1 MLAILKKLISKNG
14 IEQAQHSCTRRFQSD
29 ILSKIMVKIKAT
41 GPITVFEYMQDVLN
55 MPHHGYYASH
65 PRIGPKGD
73 FITSP
78 EISQV
83 FGELLGIWLVSE
95 WMKQGKPKKAQI
107 VELGPGNAT
116 LTEDIIRI
124 LTQLKVHNE
133 FSCINLIE
141 KSPYFTKVQFDR
153 LCEEENSDKPD
164 LCIRSG
170 FTKFG
175 LPVFWYN
182 SVTDIPVAPSYFVA
196 NEFFD
201 ALPIHQFQR
210 VDGKWREVMIDRD
223 DDNKLRF
230 ILPSLNTT
238 SITAY
243 SHLFQDST
251 SDKTE
256 VNPLAIVATEYV
268 SSYLQDGR
276 IGSCII
282 VDYGDVESRNFTLR
296 GFKNHKEWNV
306 LLEPGTADLTADVN
320 FGLLKNV
327 ASKYITVHGPVT
339 QNAFLHRMG
348 VRERIAVLIKKS
360 VEKNQKNNLIKCYEY
375 LTSDEFMGERFKV
388 LALTTFDKEI
398 PYGFE
403 S

>member
-1 MLAILKKLISKNG
+1 MLAILTKLITKNG
-14 IEQAQHSCTRRFQSD
+14 IEQAQHLCARRFQSD
-29 ILSKIMVKIKAT
+29 ILSKIIAKIKAT
-41 GPITVFEYMQDVLN
+41 GPITVFEYMQEVLY
-55 MPHHGYYASH
+55 MPYHGYYSSH
-65 PRIGPKGD
+65 PRIGAKGD

-83 FGELLGIWLVSE
+83 FGELLGVWLVSE

-124 LTQLKVHNE
+124 LYQLKVHNE
-133 FSCINLIE
+133 FACVNLIE
-141 KSPYFTKVQFDR
+141 TSPYFTKVQFDR
-153 LCEEENSDKPD
+153 LCKEENFDKPD

-170 FTKFG
+170 FTKLG
-175 LPVFWYN
+175 LPVYWYD
-182 SVTDIPVAPSYFVA
+182 SVKDIPVAPSYFVA

-210 VDGKWREVMIDRD
+210 ADGKWREVMIDRD
-223 DDNKLRF
+223 DDKLRF
-230 ILPSLNTT
+230 ILPKFNTT

-251 SDKTE
+251 SEEVE

-268 SSYLQDGR
+268 SSYLKDGR

-282 VDYGDVESRNFTLR
+282 VDYGNEESRNFTLR
-296 GFKNHKEWNV
+296 GFKNHKGWNV

-327 ASKYITVHGPVT
+327 ASKYVTVHGPVT

-348 VRERIAVLIKKS
+348 VRERMAVLLKQSVGKDQKK
-360 VEKNQKNNLIKCYEY
+360 ELIKSYEY
-375 LTSDEFMGERFKV
+375 LTSDKFMGERFKV
-388 LALTTFDKEI
+388 LALTTFDKET
-398 PYGFE
+398 PYGFD